1 MVRRYKLRTLYEQ
14 CTFFLSTR
22 ATIYMDAGI
31 EEVRDAAISVSWKG
45 CWYSAREY
53 CMIYRGTGFLAVV

>member
-1 MVRRYKLRTLYEQ
+1 
-14 CTFFLSTR
+14 
-22 ATIYMDAGI
+22 MDAGI